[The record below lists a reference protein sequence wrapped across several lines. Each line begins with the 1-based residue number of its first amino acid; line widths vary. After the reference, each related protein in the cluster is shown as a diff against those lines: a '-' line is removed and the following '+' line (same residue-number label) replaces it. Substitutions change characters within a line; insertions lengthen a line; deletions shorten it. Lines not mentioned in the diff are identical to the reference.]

1 MITIG
6 LTGAIA
12 SGKSEVARRLE
23 ARGAFRVDADRVAQ
37 ETYAA
42 GGPAYDAVVQAF
54 GREIVGPDGAV
65 DRRRLGALVFA
76 DPARLRQLTDIVW
89 PPTAESL
96 AAIVQKQAAAG
107 TGVLVLE
114 AAVLLQAGWDRL
126 VDEVWLVRAPLA
138 VARERLQR
146 GRGLTPEEVEARL
159 AARVE
164 PDVARADIVI
174 DNDGDLAAL
183 ERKVEDAWTALQ
195 KRAKL

>member
-37 ETYAA
+37 ETYAP
-42 GGPAYDAVVQAF
+42 GGPAYDAVVRAF
-54 GREIVGPDGAV
+54 GPEVVSPDGAI

-76 DPARLRQLTDIVW
+76 DAARLRRLTDIVW
-89 PPTAESL
+89 PPTKESL

-138 VARERLQR
+138 AARQRLQR
-146 GRGLTPEEVEARL
+146 SRGLTPDEVEARL
-159 AARVE
+159 GAAAA
-164 PDVARADIVI
+164 PDPARAGLVI
-174 DNDGDLAAL
+174 DNDAGLADLEAKVDAA
-183 ERKVEDAWTALQ
+183 WQALL

>member
-1 MITIG
+1 MITLG

-37 ETYAA
+37 ETY
-42 GGPAYDAVVQAF
+42 
-54 GREIVGPDGAV
+54 
-65 DRRRLGALVFA
+65 
-76 DPARLRQLTDIVW
+76 
-89 PPTAESL
+89 

-138 VARERLQR
+138 VARTRPPR
-146 GRGLTPEEVEARL
+146 RPGLTP
-159 AARVE
+159 
-164 PDVARADIVI
+164 
-174 DNDGDLAAL
+174 GGG
-183 ERKVEDAWTALQ
+183 
-195 KRAKL
+195 